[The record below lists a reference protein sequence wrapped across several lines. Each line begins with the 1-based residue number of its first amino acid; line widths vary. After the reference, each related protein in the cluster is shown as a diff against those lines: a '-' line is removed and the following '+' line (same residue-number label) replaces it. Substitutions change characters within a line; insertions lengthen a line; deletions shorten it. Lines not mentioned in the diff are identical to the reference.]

1 MKKLFV
7 AALAAF
13 APFVHANWEYTRFG
27 MSQQELEAA
36 IRKAG
41 AKVQTTMTGMGTTYV
56 SNGRSYDVEFLT
68 SGHGGPLVQVR
79 LKPVDMKQCAA
90 VRQDLIDRHGPAN
103 GTSTTTMQ
111 GTVVGNKERWNNVR
125 GSQITLSNAVIGN
138 CWIDYNAAR

>member
-1 MKKLFV
+1 MKKLFA

-27 MSQQELEAA
+27 MSHEELQAA

-41 AKVQTTMTGMGTTYV
+41 STVQTTMTGIGTSYV

-68 SGHGGPLVQVR
+68 SGFQGPLVQVR

-90 VRQDLIDRHGPAN
+90 VRQDLIARHGPAN

-111 GTVVGNKERWNNVR
+111 GTVVGNKERWDNVR
-125 GSQITLSNAVIGN
+125 GSRITLSSSVSGT